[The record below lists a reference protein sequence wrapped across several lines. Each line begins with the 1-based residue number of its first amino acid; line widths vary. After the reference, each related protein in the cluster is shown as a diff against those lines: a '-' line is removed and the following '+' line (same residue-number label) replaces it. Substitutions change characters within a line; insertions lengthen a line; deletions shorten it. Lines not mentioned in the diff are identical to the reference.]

1 MVHMKYRWILILA
14 RSFIEDRIGKDYL
27 LLLLLF
33 KIQNSP
39 IYLLV
44 IVGGSNV
51 LCLVRSLEFT
61 SKFHTIAIKTI
72 RPNIQPLLK
81 PSITDLAGQN
91 LCLQYSEESFHY
103 CNQRLELG
111 PGFGLMLIAQVLY
124 EFVLLQQKSTGS
136 LKGRLH
142 RSSSHTSRSVT
153 VVDKYLPKF
162 KNIGYVALVHFLF
175 PFF

>member
-1 MVHMKYRWILILA
+1 MSRGKFINVQMKYRWILILA

-44 IVGGSNV
+44 IIDKSNI

-91 LCLQYSEESFHY
+91 LCL
-103 CNQRLELG
+103 
-111 PGFGLMLIAQVLY
+111 
-124 EFVLLQQKSTGS
+124 
-136 LKGRLH
+136 
-142 RSSSHTSRSVT
+142 
-153 VVDKYLPKF
+153 
-162 KNIGYVALVHFLF
+162 
-175 PFF
+175 